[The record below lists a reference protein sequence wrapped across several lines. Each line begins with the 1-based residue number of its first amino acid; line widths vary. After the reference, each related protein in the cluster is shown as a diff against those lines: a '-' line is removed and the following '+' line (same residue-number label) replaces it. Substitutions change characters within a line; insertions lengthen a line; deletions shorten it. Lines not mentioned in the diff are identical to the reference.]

1 MVVAAALLCIV
12 AIVGS
17 IFAFHQLRAI
27 GARYMIAV
35 GLVSVWSVAFIVLT
49 LLRAPV
55 TPMAASVGL
64 VAWIAYRFSVSLFG
78 QAGWPMAID
87 LLGEAVLAA
96 GFCGYLAAGVRP
108 NAYYRRRLFHALRRA
123 IGPGHGDPAARRPPR
138 VPVAQAWSTST
149 PLDRVR
155 ALNP

>member
-1 MVVAAALLCIV
+1 MGWRDMTAEEAATLPEARLGGALLWMVVAAALLCIV

-27 GARYMIAV
+27 GGRYMIAV

-49 LLRAPV
+49 LLRARV
-55 TPMAASVGL
+55 TPMVASAGL

-96 GFCGYLAAGVRP
+96 GFCGYLVGGVRP
-108 NAYYRRRLFHALRRA
+108 NAYYRRRL
-123 IGPGHGDPAARRPPR
+123 
-138 VPVAQAWSTST
+138 ST
-149 PLDRVR
+149 LDRVGR
-155 ALNP
+155 